1 MTNERPVDTLEEEWR
16 ITSAW
21 ENRVQIVRGDLVS
34 IVSSFCQLRLQKKE
48 RMHMDNIIDSI
59 IQSAF
64 LMKKQQL
71 KQNGM
76 RGSQLEYQ
84 MEKFRV
90 EVYDRGLLIVLSKD
104 LSVNRI
110 HTNIFNIT
118 TFCKRKNI
126 DITYCLYYRENKIVK
141 IS

>member
-1 MTNERPVDTLEEEWR
+1 
-16 ITSAW
+16 
-21 ENRVQIVRGDLVS
+21 
-34 IVSSFCQLRLQKKE
+34 
-48 RMHMDNIIDSI
+48 MDNIIDSI

-90 EVYDRGLLIVLSKD
+90 EVYDRGILIVLSKD

-118 TFCKRKNI
+118 AFCKRKNI
-126 DITYCLYYRENKIVK
+126 DMNYCLYYRENKIVK